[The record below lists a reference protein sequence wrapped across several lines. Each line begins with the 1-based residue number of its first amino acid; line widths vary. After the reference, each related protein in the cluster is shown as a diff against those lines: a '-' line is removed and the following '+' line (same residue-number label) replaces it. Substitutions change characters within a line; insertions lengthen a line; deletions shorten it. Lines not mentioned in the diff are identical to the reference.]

1 MNKILKFSMNTIL
14 LAMFLSMLLLPA
26 SFMGLMSFEED
37 SNVLSAQDSK
47 EYDSTFKSLND
58 PESQVPMD
66 IEEMILKMEKEYYE
80 YQKNSFSGD
89 IERSEELEV
98 TEENTDTENQE
109 VEIEENLDIN
119 QE

>member
-26 SFMGLMSFEED
+26 SFMGLMNFEED

-47 EYDSTFKSLND
+47 EYDNSFKSLND
-58 PESQVPMD
+58 PDSQIPMD

-89 IERSEELEV
+89 IERIEEQEI
-98 TEENTDTENQE
+98 TEEN
-109 VEIEENLDIN
+109 VEIENREVEEDLNIN